1 MAPFGTPRRLAGMM
15 LFAPRRCRM
24 CWWLASESNS
34 ASASTTPRGA
44 PRAATSSN
52 PGRARA
58 SHPGPLTGALR
69 QQNLLHIHYNQP
81 LQPGTTRPGPVRM
94 LLQTAE
100 EEGADGSIREPGAVD
115 GGRNG
120 SAPAAPQP
128 THGFLQSAIDVVVL
142 QPPQKTIQRG
152 VIGHRLQWQ
161 CGAQLVVL
169 SQAYFGFA

>member
-1 MAPFGTPRRLAGMM
+1 
-15 LFAPRRCRM
+15 
-24 CWWLASESNS
+24 
-34 ASASTTPRGA
+34 
-44 PRAATSSN
+44 
-52 PGRARA
+52 
-58 SHPGPLTGALR
+58 
-69 QQNLLHIHYNQP
+69 
-81 LQPGTTRPGPVRM
+81 VRM

-100 EEGADGSIREPGAVD
+100 EEGADGSVGEPRAVD

-169 SQAYFGFA
+169 SQAYFGFAKGAVFVTHQAQHRQQRRLGELLFAEARAIGRQNLRGYLQCHASQGQESASVIVPPALAENTVSLSLSIPRNENCIEDVNRA